1 MKQRILATFF
11 ICITF
16 LSTYANYNYVANTN
30 ETMIV
35 TYLSDKID
43 WGIEVPVTVVNME
56 VKSYSLTP
64 DWVTNPLV
72 ITTSNGDE
80 IYNDLPANN
89 VYTEVNKYFT
99 PATEISGI
107 KFENKATGATR
118 YYRNVNIG
126 IAETSVNL
134 DNTVL
139 NTYTTTS
146 FKVLSNTELTTENL
160 VINGCEYMT
169 LESVVRDGKTDV
181 YTVTVGF
188 LPLEVNDY
196 SAQVY
201 LDPTQ
206 IMAEISGKGILTSPT
221 NVSVLPK
228 YENVTITWSSVY
240 GATSYEVTNT
250 TLGTSQTVT
259 EPQITWDGLNMGT
272 EYKFSIKAKA
282 GEYTSPGTMVS
293 TTTLDMPAVEDFSI
307 DDVSYYFVL
316 ASWSPVE
323 DAWGYKISW
332 SDTDYMT
339 IEGNDNTNTTISN
352 LKDGTE
358 YTFTIVPMAS
368 EKSEGQHTAT
378 ATATTRKVNC
388 PPETVDDFTLKLNLF
403 SQTDSKEIAT
413 EKNSPI
419 LSFSFKRDKALLAA
433 TTINVYELN
442 ADNEWI
448 LMWSTQESSGNANI
462 VLSRDTRNIK
472 VEANGTKEVSITN
485 VVIEQGAYLE
495 TDSKGLSFENV
506 TIGDSKTLSFTVD
519 YSSMSDIVYSDT
531 DEFTVS
537 ESEVGADDCGYGS
550 QEVYVTFTPTSQGE
564 FYGIIYLGL
573 QEITVSGY
581 GDIPT
586 NTNESIKKAE
596 LINVTYTNLIGKQHK
611 GKFSGVNIIKK
622 FYSDGTIETVKELH

>member
-1 MKQRILATFF
+1 MVTF
-11 ICITF
+11 TT
-16 LSTYANYNYVANTN
+16 LSIFNAYANYNYVANTD
-30 ETMIV
+30 EKKIV
-35 TYLSDKID
+35 TLIPDKLD
-43 WGIEVPVTVVNME
+43 WGIEVPVTGVNME
-56 VKSYSLTP
+56 VKSSALIP
-64 DWVTNPLV
+64 DLVKNPLV
-72 ITTSNGDE
+72 ITTSKGDE

-99 PATEISGI
+99 PATLISGI

-118 YYRNVNIG
+118 YYRNVSIG
-126 IAETSVNL
+126 IAGTSVNL

-146 FKVLSNTELTTENL
+146 FKVLSNTELTAKNL
-160 VINGCEYMT
+160 VINGCDYMT

-188 LPLEVNDY
+188 LPLAVNDY

-206 IMAEISGKGILTSPT
+206 VMAEISGKGILASPT

-250 TLGTSQTVT
+250 TLGTSETVT

-272 EYKFSIKAKA
+272 EYKFSIKAKS
-282 GEYTSPGTMVS
+282 GEYTSPGTVVS
-293 TTTLDMPAVEDFSI
+293 TTTLDMPAVEDFAI
-307 DDVSYYFVL
+307 DGVSYYFVL

-332 SDTDYMT
+332 SDTESVT
-339 IEGNDNTNTTISN
+339 IEGEDNTNTTIPN
-352 LKDGTE
+352 LQDGTE

-378 ATATTRKVNC
+378 VTTTTRKVNC
-388 PPETVDDFTLKLNLF
+388 TPETVDDFTLKLNLF

-413 EKNSPI
+413 EKNSPV
-419 LSFSFKRDKALLAA
+419 LSFSFKRDKGLMA
-433 TTINVYELN
+433 TTLTVYELN
-442 ADNEWI
+442 AANEWKSV
-448 LMWSTQESSGNANI
+448 WSTQESSGNANI
-462 VLSRDTRNIK
+462 ELSRDTRNIK
-472 VEANGTKEVSITN
+472 VEAKGTKDVSITN
-485 VVIEQGAYLE
+485 IVVEQGAYLE
-495 TDSKGLSFENV
+495 TDVKGLSFDNV
-506 TIGDSKTLSFTVD
+506 AIGESKTLSFTVD

-550 QEVYVTFTPTSQGE
+550 QEVYVTFTPTEQGE
-564 FYGIIYLGL
+564 FTGIIYLGL
-573 QEITVSGY
+573 QEITVSGI
-581 GDIPT
+581 GDMPT
-586 NTNESIKKAE
+586 NANESVKDAE
-596 LINVTYTNLIGKQHK
+596 LIDVKYTNLMGKQQNRQIR
-611 GKFSGVNIIKK
+611 GVNIVKR

>member
-1 MKQRILATFF
+1 MKHRVLTTFF

-16 LSTYANYNYVANTN
+16 LSSYANYNYVANTD
-30 ETMIV
+30 ETIIV
-35 TYLSDKID
+35 TLISDNIN
-43 WGIEVPVTVVNME
+43 WGTEVPVIGVDME

-64 DWVTNPLV
+64 DWVTNPLI
-72 ITTSNGDE
+72 ITTSKGDE

-89 VYTEVNKYFT
+89 VYTEVSKYFT
-99 PATEISGI
+99 PATQISGI
-107 KFENKATGATR
+107 KFENKATSATR
-118 YYRNVNIG
+118 FYRNVTIG
-126 IAETSVNL
+126 IAGTSVNL

-188 LPLEVNDY
+188 LPLEVDDY

-206 IMAEISGKGILTSPT
+206 IMANISGKGILASPT
-221 NVSVLPK
+221 NVSILPK
-228 YENVTITWSSVY
+228 YDNVTITWSGVY

-250 TLGTSQTVT
+250 TLGTSQTVKK
-259 EPQITWDGLNMGT
+259 PQITWNGLNMGT
-272 EYKFSIKAKA
+272 EYRFSIKAKA
-282 GEYTSPGTMVS
+282 NDYTSPGTIAT
-293 TTTLDMPAVEDFSI
+293 TTTLDMPAVEDFAI
-307 DDVSYYFVL
+307 DAVSYYFVL

-332 SDTDYMT
+332 SDEDYVT
-339 IEGNDNTNTTISN
+339 IEGKDNTDTTISN

-368 EKSEGQHTAT
+368 KKSVGQHTAT

-419 LSFSFKRDKALLAA
+419 LSFSFKRDKSLV
-433 TTINVYELN
+433 TTTLNVYELN
-442 ADNEWI
+442 ANNNWK

-462 VLSRDTRNIK
+462 ELSRDTRKIK
-472 VEANGTKEVSITN
+472 FEANGTKEVSITN
-485 VVIEQGAYLE
+485 VAIGQGAYLK
-495 TDSKGLSFENV
+495 TDSKDLSFDKV
-506 TIGDSKTLSFTVD
+506 TVGESKTLSFTVD

-550 QEVYVTFTPTSQGE
+550 QEVYVTFTPTSKGE
-564 FYGIIYLGL
+564 LSGIIYLGL

-586 NTNESIKKAE
+586 TTKESDKKAE
-596 LINVTYTNLIGKQHK
+596 LIDVTYTNLIGKQHK
-611 GKFSGVNIIKK
+611 GMFSGVNIIKK
-622 FYSDGTIETVKELH
+622 FYSDGTVETVKELH